1 MLSVFLF
8 LPSLAAVPIDTRLGD
23 WRGVCFFS
31 SLGALLED
39 AAVLVF
45 SSFLFFFI
53 LLWIFFSCFLSV
65 GIYAPSPAPTLTLS
79 HMLIWHFLLK
89 GHGWIMFCRRGSSC
103 YMKNDAA
110 GVFSRFFVAIW
121 TTKLHSL
128 QAGFFWRL
136 QLFYF
141 AIRRQKYFFQGS
153 NYWCI
158 IKLDARFPTW
168 WWSNFFLLV
177 ATHGTTAKINP
188 LWPKKHFFRRLHCN
202 KRPENPQKIL
212 YSQLDARPIVVVILF
227 LKQSAVISVTVIA
240 IAFWR

>member
-1 MLSVFLF
+1 MHTNFFGAHLLGGFDQLKTIVSLLYTTVLVDTLLTLARWFMLSVFLF

-128 QAGFFWRL
+128 QAGFFL
-136 QLFYF
+136 E
-141 AIRRQKYFFQGS
+141 
-153 NYWCI
+153 
-158 IKLDARFPTW
+158 
-168 WWSNFFLLV
+168 V
-177 ATHGTTAKINP
+177 AA
-188 LWPKKHFFRRLHCN
+188 
-202 KRPENPQKIL
+202 
-212 YSQLDARPIVVVILF
+212 ILF
-227 LKQSAVISVTVIA
+227 CN
-240 IAFWR
+240 

>member
-1 MLSVFLF
+1 MHANLFDAHLLGGSDQLKTIVSLVYTAVLVDTSLTLARWLMVSVFLF
-8 LPSLAAVPIDTRLGD
+8 PPSLAAVPIDTRLGD
-23 WRGVCFFS
+23 SGGVCFFS

-39 AAVLVF
+39 AALLVF
-45 SSFLFFFI
+45 FSFLFFF
-53 LLWIFFSCFLSV
+53 LSCCGFFLSCFLSM

-110 GVFSRFFVAIW
+110 GVFSRFYVAIW

-141 AIRRQKYFFQGS
+141 AIRKQKYFFSRFQLLMYYKTWCQIS
-153 NYWCI
+153 NVVVEQ
-158 IKLDARFPTW
+158 
-168 WWSNFFLLV
+168 FLF
-177 ATHGTTAKINP
+177 TSGHSWYYSQNP
-188 LWPKKHFFRRLHCN
+188 LWPKQAFF
-202 KRPENPQKIL
+202 P
-212 YSQLDARPIVVVILF
+212 
-227 LKQSAVISVTVIA
+227 
-240 IAFWR
+240 